1 MGPILEDQ
9 CNNLEFVLT
18 RAPTFVMYKFGQNP
32 VTTAVNFFWKHTER
46 EGVQC
51 IPDPQ
56 QHVVFHGFD
65 GRRPRCDSVF
75 PPKLEPCA
83 AHMHMIL
90 ATDLPR
96 FVLLY
101 SV

>member
-9 CNNLEFVLT
+9 CNNLEFDLIRVPLGVT
-18 RAPTFVMYKFGQNP
+18 YKFGQNQ
-32 VTTAVNFFWKHTER
+32 VTTAVNFSWKRTER
-46 EGVQC
+46 EGMQC

-75 PPKLEPCA
+75 PPKLEP
-83 AHMHMIL
+83 
-90 ATDLPR
+90 
-96 FVLLY
+96 
-101 SV
+101 